1 MITTNELP
9 LLPYVFQAYVI
20 KIRKPANSPDNNT
33 PITNL
38 LHYFFEVFWTRI
50 LKKKM
55 PLLTVISRSHLF
67 LCKDSLLE
75 AALLLNE
82 NRAAVMVTL
91 FVNLVASQPQIKRK

>member
-1 MITTNELP
+1 M
-9 LLPYVFQAYVI
+9 
-20 KIRKPANSPDNNT
+20 
-33 PITNL
+33 TNL
-38 LHYFFEVFWTRI
+38 LHYFLTFLGGKNFKG
-50 LKKKM
+50 KKV
-55 PLLTVISRSHLF
+55 PLLTMISRPHLF

>member
-1 MITTNELP
+1 MP
-9 LLPYVFQAYVI
+9 M
-20 KIRKPANSPDNNT
+20 
-33 PITNL
+33 TNL
-38 LHYFFEVFWTRI
+38 LHYFFLNTLFGKNFKE
-50 LKKKM
+50 KKKV
-55 PLLTVISRSHLF
+55 PLLTMISRPHLF

>member
-1 MITTNELP
+1 MPMTKL
-9 LLPYVFQAYVI
+9 
-20 KIRKPANSPDNNT
+20 S
-33 PITNL
+33 
-38 LHYFFEVFWTRI
+38 HYFFWTVFFFLARI
-50 LKKKM
+50 LKEKKV
-55 PLLTVISRSHLF
+55 PLLTMISRPHLF

>member
-1 MITTNELP
+1 
-9 LLPYVFQAYVI
+9 
-20 KIRKPANSPDNNT
+20 
-33 PITNL
+33 
-38 LHYFFEVFWTRI
+38 
-50 LKKKM
+50 M
-55 PLLTVISRSHLF
+55 PLLTVISRPHLS

>member
-1 MITTNELP
+1 MPMTNL
-9 LLPYVFQAYVI
+9 
-20 KIRKPANSPDNNT
+20 
-33 PITNL
+33 L
-38 LHYFFEVFWTRI
+38 LHYFF
-50 LKKKM
+50 LKSLFGKNFKEKNV
-55 PLLTVISRSHLF
+55 PLLTMISRPHLF